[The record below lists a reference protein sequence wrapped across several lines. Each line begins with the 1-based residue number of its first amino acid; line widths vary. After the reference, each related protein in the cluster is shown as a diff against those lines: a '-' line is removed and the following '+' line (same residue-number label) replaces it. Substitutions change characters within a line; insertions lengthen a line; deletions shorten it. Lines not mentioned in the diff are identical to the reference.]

1 MTPRERWQAA
11 LEHREA
17 DRVPTDYW
25 ATPEFSAKLIRR
37 LGLSDKPEAELVADL
52 KLPLSVNNTKP
63 SEGFAA
69 LRRALAALE
78 VDFVVK
84 LAPRFAGP
92 SLEPGCDEFGCRHR
106 EVNYGAGSYDETV
119 SHPLA
124 GFDSVEAIER
134 SYVWPEPEWWDYS
147 TIAEQARDWAHHPIQ
162 AGGSEPFMV
171 YKDLRGEEQA
181 YIDLKRNPG
190 IVHHCMAR
198 LFELAWQ
205 KTRRMLE
212 QLPPGLLLFCY
223 VAEDMGFQSGLMIS
237 PADIREFLLPGMKRM
252 VELARRHNALVFH
265 HNDGAIAGIL
275 PDLVSLGIDVLNP
288 VQWRASGMDREQLKA
303 AYGDR
308 LVFHGAMDNQK
319 TLPFGTVEDVR
330 KEVRDNIRLLGAAG
344 GYVLAPCH
352 NIQPITSVDNVI
364 AMYETA
370 RNSSAVH
377 REP

>member
-11 LEHREA
+11 LEHRTA

-25 ATPEFSAKLIRR
+25 ATPESSAKLIRR
-37 LGLSDKPEAELVADL
+37 LGLSNKPEAEVVVDL
-52 KLPLSVNNTKP
+52 KLPLSDNNSRP
-63 SEGFAA
+63 SEGFVA
-69 LRRALAALE
+69 LRRALTELG
-78 VDFVVK
+78 VDFMVK
-84 LAPRFAGP
+84 LAPCYAGP
-92 SLEPGCDEFGCRHR
+92 SLKPGCDEFGCRHR
-106 EVNYGAGSYDETV
+106 EISYGAGSYDETV

-124 GFDSVEAIER
+124 GFDSVEAIEQ
-134 SYVWPEPEWWDYS
+134 SYKWPEPEWWDYG
-147 TIAEQARDWAHHPIQ
+147 TIAGQAKDWAHHPIQ
-162 AGGSEPFMV
+162 CGGSEPFMV

-190 IVHHCMAR
+190 IVHYCMYR

-223 VAEDMGFQSGLMIS
+223 VAEDMGFQTGLMIS

-252 VELARRHNALVFH
+252 VELAQKHNALVFH

-275 PDLVSLGIDVLNP
+275 PDLVALGIDVLNP
-288 VQWRASGMDREQLKA
+288 VQWRASGMDREKLKA
-303 AYGDR
+303 DWGDR

-330 KEVRDNIRLLGAAG
+330 KEVRDNIRLLGSSG

-352 NIQPITSVDNVI
+352 NLQSITPVDNVI
-364 AMYETA
+364 AMYEAA
-370 RNSSAVH
+370 RN
-377 REP
+377 P